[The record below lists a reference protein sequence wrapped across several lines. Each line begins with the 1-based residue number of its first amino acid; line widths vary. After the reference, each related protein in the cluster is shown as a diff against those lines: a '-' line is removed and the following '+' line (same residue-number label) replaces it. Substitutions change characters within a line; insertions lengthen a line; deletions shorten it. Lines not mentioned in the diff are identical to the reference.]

1 MRHMKHEKKRDDCMS
16 CSRSLISRVWP
27 RLLLILSLTILLTGC
42 GASYNPPP
50 IHLDTV
56 TAERPDPRPPLPD
69 PNPIEVTNVDW
80 TVIETP
86 EGPMLVLDQRQFENL
101 SNNLAEILR
110 WVREAAWRLHYY
122 GTAPTE

>member
-1 MRHMKHEKKRDDCMS
+1 MRPMKRVRRPGGCTS
-16 CSRSLISRVWP
+16 CSRSWISRAWHLP
-27 RLLLILSLTILLTGC
+27 LLILSLTALLTGC

-50 IHLDTV
+50 VQVDTV

-69 PNPIEVTNVDW
+69 PTPIETTDVDW
-80 TVIETP
+80 KVIETP
-86 EGPMLVLDQRQFENL
+86 EGPMLALDQRQFENL

-122 GTAPTE
+122 GTP